1 MTVLPRLAQQSL
13 LIEVSLAPKPGL
25 VDPFSVGAHV
35 DMDYD
40 LFITSIQAWSPYLKQ
55 YLMIGA
61 TSSKLTTLFATLRQV
76 GAQGEAAMLT
86 ATHQVNTH
94 KGANFSYAI
103 LLGALGWCLK
113 TQTLKQICAQRFT
126 TVFQTVKMMTAG
138 ITTADFAHVLA
149 KSHWSYGEA
158 LYVKQGVTGIRG
170 EAEAGYPM
178 LQNVALPFL
187 AQHAD
192 LPAALRYLQLMVYL
206 MAKLE
211 DVNLLHRGGRSGLI
225 RVQQAA
231 QAILDQGL
239 TTAPSWAKALNS
251 LDQQL
256 IDWHLSPGG
265 TADLLA
271 LSIFFDQV
279 VVSPVSW
286 DVIAKGS
293 KHEV

>member
-25 VDPFSVGAHV
+25 VDPFSAGAHV

-40 LFITSIQAWSPYLKQ
+40 LFLTSIQAWSPYLKQ
-55 YLMIGA
+55 YLTIGA
-61 TSSKLTTLFATLRQV
+61 TCPTLTTLFTALRQV
-76 GAQGEAAMLT
+76 GAQGETAMLA
-86 ATHQVNTH
+86 ATHQINTH

-113 TQTLKQICAQRFT
+113 TQTLKQLCEQRFT
-126 TVFQTVKMMTAG
+126 AVFKTVQMMTTG
-138 ITTADFAHVLA
+138 ITAADFAHVLA
-149 KSHWSYGEA
+149 KPHWSYGEA
-158 LYVKQGVTGIRG
+158 LYVKEGVTGIRG

-187 AQHAD
+187 AQHAT
-192 LPAALRYLQLMVYL
+192 LPMTLRYLQLMVYL
-206 MAKLE
+206 MATLE

-239 TTAPSWAKALNS
+239 TTALDWTQALNS

-256 IDWHLSPGG
+256 INWHLSPGG

-279 VVSPVSW
+279 RVSPLSW
-286 DVIAKGS
+286 DVIAK
-293 KHEV
+293 